1 MKTERRV
8 MVALVIMTALL
19 FSSVSYNAFAQGTG
33 SYLENWGGRLV
44 DVHIQRGDKSGWLT
58 KVKLKE
64 VTRDGGVVLIVEGRE
79 QYVPKDRIIS
89 VVLAE

>member
-8 MVALVIMTALL
+8 MVALVMTVLL
-19 FSSVSYNAFAQGTG
+19 FSSVFYNAFAQGTG
-33 SYLENWGGRLV
+33 SYLENWVGRLV